1 MSRQSVPPTASTR
14 IRTEPV
20 QQRSTARVTLLLD
33 AAAALIDE
41 KGIDGLSTSDV
52 ATRSGSSVGVVYRY
66 FPNIQFLLRALA
78 ARNLERFLERAFPAD
93 SFPSGSFPSGS
104 FSSDSSSSEGAA
116 GARWLERLDQP
127 FDAYVELARA
137 EPGFRAL
144 RFGTIIDE
152 RFVGRDDS
160 TSGVNANDELVAA
173 LVEVL
178 HKRYARLDPSES
190 LLLDLEVAV
199 EAATALLQRAFT
211 TDSEGDPRF
220 IAKAK
225 SITREI
231 LTDYSAEIAA
241 A

>member
-93 SFPSGSFPSGS
+93 SFPSGSF
-104 FSSDSSSSEGAA
+104 SSDNSSSGSSSSEGAA

-127 FDAYVELARA
+127 FDAYVELART